1 MAKKKTSAR
10 RVPRSATP
18 RTFSD
23 GRPSQAPQAPSEAS
37 AAGAT
42 ADQVAVAP
50 RSNGA
55 SVRPAVQ
62 EFRRRVPS
70 ARSLES
76 RPQLPLN
83 QEYGYVPGDLKRLGI
98 LAGGM
103 VAVMVVLGLS
113 IH

>member
-10 RVPRSATP
+10 RIPRSATP

-23 GRPSQAPQAPSEAS
+23 GRPSEKPTAET
-37 AAGAT
+37 AGE
-42 ADQVAVAP
+42 QVAVAP

-55 SVRPAVQ
+55 AVRPGSQ

-70 ARSLES
+70 ARSMET
-76 RPQLPLN
+76 RPQLPLT
-83 QEYGYVPGDLKRLGI
+83 QEYNYVPGDLKRLGI

-103 VAVMVVLGLS
+103 VALMLVLGLI